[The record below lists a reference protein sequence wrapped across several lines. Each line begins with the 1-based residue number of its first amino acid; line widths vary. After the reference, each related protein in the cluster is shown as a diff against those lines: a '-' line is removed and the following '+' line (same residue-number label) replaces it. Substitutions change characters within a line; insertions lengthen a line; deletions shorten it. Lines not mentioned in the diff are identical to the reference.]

1 MEWVQWRSANVSKG
15 LKHVTYKEQMFSL
28 ERRAFVRNL
37 VYKNLVGGREQ
48 ESVVRCNRKYKQFRL
63 NIWIFFITN
72 AIKYMNT
79 LPRKVAESLSL
90 EILKTWLEMALSNL
104 LQLASPSICW
114 TRWSPEVRSN
124 LSCFMIQWLE
134 TPDLLSKALTKLKE
148 SRTICSNFHGLKQRD
163 FFPHFWKEVKF
174 IKNKL
179 TEKKVYSNILFF
191 SVVFHHLKGNRAVF
205 SLLKC
210 NAFLKAIQEQ
220 QLAKGFRVHWVLDI
234 MYHSCKPWMTTYP
247 IAPSNFWG
255 KSIQAVMTLKLI
267 VPGIHGSLT
276 AFHFNCRL

>member
-48 ESVVRCNRKYKQFRL
+48 ETVVRCNRKYKQFRL

-72 AIKYMNT
+72 VIKYMNT

-148 SRTICSNFHGLKQRD
+148 SRTICSNFHELKQRD
-163 FFPHFWKEVKF
+163 FFPIFEKKSSSSK
-174 IKNKL
+174 INLQK
-179 TEKKVYSNILFF
+179 KKVYSNTLFF

-210 NAFLKAIQEQ
+210 NALFESHSRAT
-220 QLAKGFRVHWVLDI
+220 AGKGV
-234 MYHSCKPWMTTYP
+234 
-247 IAPSNFWG
+247 
-255 KSIQAVMTLKLI
+255 
-267 VPGIHGSLT
+267 
-276 AFHFNCRL
+276 